1 MSRTATRGFIAASLA
16 GAVAFS
22 GMVVPLAHSAEP
34 STETTPA
41 LETGAFAW
49 PIKASFLNH
58 VQGPFAR
65 GTVTASGGAE
75 FKGNQFV
82 FPVNS
87 TKTSLDAQGNGVI
100 RLDGAAHLVAY
111 RGLGPNGGP
120 ALDIKYSDLQLR
132 VAGTR
137 VSLIGDYALSGK
149 TANEPT
155 QLNNHGDDEILAT
168 FTVDAPIRPGTD
180 FSAMDRPTAAGI
192 GLQHSLLRYKE
203 GEAFTDADVDLVL
216 DYAND
221 RKADDVTPVE
231 PQGSATGSVGP
242 SHGTANGSSTT
253 GTIFGV
259 IVALIAAV
267 GGGALALG
275 MAGWQGVLKNLGIRL

>member
-1 MSRTATRGFIAASLA
+1 MSRTATRGLIAASLT
-16 GAVAFS
+16 GTVAFS

-34 STETTPA
+34 SNGNTPI
-41 LETGAFAW
+41 LENGTFAW

-58 VQGPFAR
+58 VQGPLAR
-65 GTVTASGGAE
+65 GTATASGGAR

-87 TKTSLDAQGNGVI
+87 TNTSLDAQGNGTI

-120 ALDIKYSDLQLR
+120 ALDVKYSDLQLR

-137 VSLIGDYALSGK
+137 VSLLGDYALSGR
-149 TANEPT
+149 TANDPT
-155 QLNNHGDDEILAT
+155 QLDKHGDDEVLAT

-180 FSAMDRPTAAGI
+180 FTAMDRPTAAGI

-203 GEAFTDADVDLVL
+203 GEAFKDADVDLVL
-216 DYAND
+216 DYADNK
-221 RKADDVTPVE
+221 KADDVTPVE
-231 PQGSATGSVGP
+231 PKGSATGSTGP

-253 GTIFGV
+253 GTVIGV
-259 IVALIAAV
+259 IVALIAAA

-275 MAGWQGVLKNLGIRL
+275 MVGWQGILKNLGIRL